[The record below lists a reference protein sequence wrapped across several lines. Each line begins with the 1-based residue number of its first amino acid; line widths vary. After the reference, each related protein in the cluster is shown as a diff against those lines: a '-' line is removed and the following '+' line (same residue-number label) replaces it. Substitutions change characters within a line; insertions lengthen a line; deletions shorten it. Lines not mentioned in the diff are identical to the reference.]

1 MSETRAMSSNR
12 QGSRDP
18 ARGQWEI
25 LSQCVVVVVVRL
37 DSCLTAA
44 ATLRCC
50 IDCSSV
56 ASSFLIIFILFYFTG
71 KLSNPGTLIPMT

>member
-1 MSETRAMSSNR
+1 MRASSNR

-25 LSQCVVVVVVRL
+25 LSQCVVVVVVVRL

-56 ASSFLIIFILFYFTG
+56 ASSLFDYFYFIFILQGSRATQE
-71 KLSNPGTLIPMT
+71 P